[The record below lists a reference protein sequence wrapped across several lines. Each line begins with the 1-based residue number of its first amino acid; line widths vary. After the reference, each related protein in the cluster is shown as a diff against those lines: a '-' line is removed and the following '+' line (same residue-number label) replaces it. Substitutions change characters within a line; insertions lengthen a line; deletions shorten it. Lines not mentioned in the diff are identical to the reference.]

1 MSFVLQPWQLLHLIL
16 AGWVNHQQQQVIE
29 YLRTENQ
36 ILREKLGKRRI
47 LLNDDQRRR
56 LAVKG
61 KVLGRKLLHQVATIV
76 TPDTILRWHRM
87 LVAKKWDFSDR
98 RSRVGRPRI
107 RQEIVDL
114 VLRMARENP
123 AWGYDRIQGAL
134 GESRARHCV
143 EHGGEHS
150 QAHGIEPAPDRKRT
164 TTWQTFL
171 KAHWDCLAAIDFTTV
186 EVWTR
191 GGLATYYLLFVMRVA
206 PRRVQFVG
214 CTVNPTT
221 PWMKQIGRNLTDSV
235 DGFLLD
241 VRYLLMDRD
250 AKFCSEFRHLLD
262 VAGVNSVRLPP
273 RSPNLTPHIERFMR
287 SIKGECLR
295 RMIFFGERFI
305 AQRRSTRSASIIT
318 TSEITRAWRTG

>member
-1 MSFVLQPWQLLHLIL
+1 
-16 AGWVNHQQQQVIE
+16 
-29 YLRTENQ
+29 
-36 ILREKLGKRRI
+36 
-47 LLNDDQRRR
+47 
-56 LAVKG
+56 
-61 KVLGRKLLHQVATIV
+61 
-76 TPDTILRWHRM
+76 
-87 LVAKKWDFSDR
+87 
-98 RSRVGRPRI
+98 VGRPRI

-134 GESRARHCV
+134 ANLGHDIASSTVANILK
-143 EHGGEHS
+143 
-150 QAHGIEPAPDRKRT
+150 AHGIEPAPDRKRK
-164 TTWQTFL
+164 TTWHTFL

-206 PRRVQFVG
+206 TRRVQFVG

-250 AKFCSEFRHLLD
+250 AKFCSEFRQLLD
-262 VAGVNSVRLPP
+262 VAGINCVRLPP

-287 SIKGECLR
+287 SIKEECLR
-295 RMIFFGERFI
+295 RMIFFGERSLRNAVDAFCEHYHHERNHQGLANRLI
-305 AQRRSTRSASIIT
+305 EPGEEVGRRDGEVICRERLGGVLRYYYRPA
-318 TSEITRAWRTG
+318 A

>member
-1 MSFVLQPWQLLHLIL
+1 M
-16 AGWVNHQQQQVIE
+16 G
-29 YLRTENQ
+29 LRP
-36 ILREKLGKRRI
+36 
-47 LLNDDQRRR
+47 
-56 LAVKG
+56 
-61 KVLGRKLLHQVATIV
+61 H
-76 TPDTILRWHRM
+76 P
-87 LVAKKWDFSDR
+87 
-98 RSRVGRPRI
+98 
-107 RQEIVDL
+107 
-114 VLRMARENP
+114 
-123 AWGYDRIQGAL
+123 GAL
-134 GESRARHCV
+134 ANVGHDIASSTVANILK
-143 EHGGEHS
+143 
-150 QAHGIEPAPDRKRT
+150 AHGIEPAPDRKRT

-206 PRRVQFVG
+206 TRRVQFVG

-262 VAGVNSVRLPP
+262 AADVASVRLPP

-287 SIKGECLR
+287 SIKGECLG
-295 RMIFFGERFI
+295 RMIFFGEHSL
-305 AQRRSTRSASIIT
+305 RRAVNAFCEHYHHERNHQGLANRLIDPGEEVGRRDGEVICR
-318 TSEITRAWRTG
+318 ERLGGLLRYYHRAAA